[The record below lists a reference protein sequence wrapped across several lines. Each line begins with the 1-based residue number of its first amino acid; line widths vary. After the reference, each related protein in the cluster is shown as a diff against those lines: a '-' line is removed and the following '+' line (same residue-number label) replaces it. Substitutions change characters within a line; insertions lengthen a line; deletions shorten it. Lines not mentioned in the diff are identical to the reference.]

1 MNTITVARLVGA
13 LRRYFPG
20 ARHVVGRLRE
30 SGLIAAGAP
39 GRGGAR
45 SAQVNTRQAVLVL
58 IALAASVT
66 PIEAPAV
73 ARAIADFRLRRIE
86 HPNQRSRH
94 IEGFGSVRFVDVMA
108 AQLDA
113 IRGAV
118 PIFRAIGWR
127 ITRFEVRQR
136 PPSCMVFTPVDRP
149 TDRTGREIVR
159 ETVIPAMLLREIAE
173 LFPRLPP
180 REPETQL
187 ERRLTAALGWT
198 GAARPRKP
206 ML

>member
-20 ARHVVGRLRE
+20 SRHIVGRLRE
-30 SGLIAAGAP
+30 SGLIAPGAP

-45 SAQVNTRQAVLVL
+45 SAQVDTRQAVLVL

-86 HPNQRSRH
+86 HPNQKIQH
-94 IEGFGSVRFVDVMA
+94 IDGLGSVRFIDVMA

-113 IRGAV
+113 IRGTL
-118 PIFRAIGWR
+118 PIFRVIGWH
-127 ITRFEVRQR
+127 ITRSEARQR
-136 PPSCMVFTPVDRP
+136 SPSRMVFTPVEQP
-149 TDRTGREIVR
+149 TDRTGRESVR

-173 LFPRLPP
+173 LFPPLPP
-180 REPETQL
+180 REPENEL
-187 ERRLTAALGWT
+187 ERRLASAF
-198 GAARPRKP
+198 GADACHAS
-206 ML
+206 